1 MRQVEGPIKRTII
14 WIIIIGGT
22 IWMLFPFYWAVS
34 NSIKPKIE
42 TFNPEALFPFINYQ
56 PSLWAWDK
64 VFSQG
69 DPIKPLINSAVVSV
83 ATTGIVLIVGTM
95 AAYALAR
102 YRWRIIKSNDLTVWF
117 LSQRVL
123 PPVVVLIPFFII
135 MMKLHLLDTWRGLI
149 LVYVTFNLPFGVV
162 IMREMFRDI
171 PVELEE
177 AALID
182 GASDWQTF
190 TRVSLPL
197 AVNGLVATA
206 IIVFAFAWNEALFAL
221 TLTSAKAGTM
231 PVYILSARSTRG
243 VLFNVASVN
252 TLLAIAPPV
261 ILALTIQRYLVR
273 GLTFGAVK
281 E

>member
-1 MRQVEGPIKRTII
+1 MKQKEGSIKRVFI
-14 WIIIIGGT
+14 WIIIIAGT
-22 IWMLFPFYWAVS
+22 LWMLFPFYWAVS

-42 TFNPEALFPFINYQ
+42 TFNPGSLFPYINFQ

-64 VFSQG
+64 VFTQG
-69 DPIKPLINSAVVSV
+69 DPIKPLINSAVVST
-83 ATTGIVLIVGTM
+83 ATTAIVLVIGTM

-102 YRWRIIKSNDLTVWF
+102 YRWNIIKSKDLTVWF

-135 MMKLHLLDTWRGLI
+135 MMKLHLLDTWRGLV

-182 GASDWQTF
+182 GASDWQAF

-197 AVNGLVATA
+197 AVNGLIATA

-261 ILALTIQRYLVR
+261 LLALTIQRYLVR

>member
-1 MRQVEGPIKRTII
+1 MKQKEGSIKRVFI
-14 WIIIIGGT
+14 WIIIIAGT
-22 IWMLFPFYWAVS
+22 LWMLFPFYWAVS

-42 TFNPEALFPFINYQ
+42 TFNPGSLFPYINFQ

-64 VFSQG
+64 VFTQG
-69 DPIKPLINSAVVSV
+69 DPIKPLINSAVVST
-83 ATTGIVLIVGTM
+83 ATTAIVLVIGTM

-102 YRWRIIKSNDLTVWF
+102 YRWNII
-117 LSQRVL
+117 
-123 PPVVVLIPFFII
+123 VVVLIPFFII
-135 MMKLHLLDTWRGLI
+135 MMKLHLLDTWRGLV

-182 GASDWQTF
+182 GASDWQAF

-197 AVNGLVATA
+197 AVNGLIATA

-231 PVYILSARSTRG
+231 PVYILS
-243 VLFNVASVN
+243 
-252 TLLAIAPPV
+252 
-261 ILALTIQRYLVR
+261 
-273 GLTFGAVK
+273 
-281 E
+281 

>member
-1 MRQVEGPIKRTII
+1 MKQMDGPVKRTII
-14 WIIIIGGT
+14 WIIIILGT
-22 IWMLFPFYWAVS
+22 IWMLFPFYWAII
-34 NSIKPKIE
+34 NSVKAKID
-42 TFNPEALFPFINYQ
+42 TFNPGAFFPFINFK
-56 PSLWAWDK
+56 PSFWAWNK
-64 VFSQG
+64 VFGEG
-69 DPIKPLINSAVVSV
+69 DPIKPLINSAVVGT
-83 ATTGIVLIVGTM
+83 ATTGIVLLLGTM

-102 YRWRIIKSNDLTVWF
+102 YRWNIIKSKDLTVWF

-149 LVYVTFNLPFGVV
+149 MVYVTFNLPFGVV

-171 PVELEE
+171 PIELEE

-182 GASDWQTF
+182 GASDWQVF

-197 AVNGLVATA
+197 AVNGLIATA

-231 PVYILSARSTRG
+231 PVYILSCRSTRG
-243 VLFNVASVN
+243 VLFNVAAAN
-252 TLLAIAPPV
+252 TLLAIGPPV
-261 ILALTIQRYLVR
+261 LLALTIQRYLVR